1 MAAPK
6 TFRIE
11 KTFALQPH
19 GADSEAA
26 ASPAAGTDLMEEIS
40 ALRAL
45 LVTARRS
52 GPATPELAH
61 AAERASVT
69 VPAGNAKPPGEAA
82 ETGALPVSRLVQ
94 ELNAVVTGAERAA
107 LQILSAAETIDQIA
121 IALADPTAPSAGPD
135 PATEIRRLVGQ
146 IFESCH
152 FQDLAGQR
160 VTKVVAVLASMEEQ
174 LSRLLETF
182 HNVPS
187 PHRGG
192 GAQQLHGPRLETDQG
207 HASQDEIDAMFEP
220 GPDKKITADE
230 TLSPAAIAASG
241 SGGEAAAAHV
251 VGARVDVTV
260 TAGSPDRSATTP

>member
-6 TFRIE
+6 IFRIE
-11 KTFALQPH
+11 KTFALQPD
-19 GADSEAA
+19 GADGEAA

-45 LVTARRS
+45 LVAARRTETA
-52 GPATPELAH
+52 PPELVHTTEPAP
-61 AAERASVT
+61 VM
-69 VPAGNAKPPGEAA
+69 VPAGDAKPRGEAA

-121 IALADPTAPSAGPD
+121 IALADPTAPAAGAN
-135 PATEIRRLVGQ
+135 PAAEIRRLVGQ

-182 HNVPS
+182 RNVPS

-192 GAQQLHGPRLETDQG
+192 AAQQLHGPRLETDQD
-207 HASQDEIDAMFEP
+207 HASQDEIDAMFEL
-220 GPDKKITADE
+220 GPDKKRTAGE

-241 SGGEAAAAHV
+241 SGGEAVAHV
-251 VGARVDVTV
+251 VGAILDVTV
-260 TAGSPDRSATTP
+260 TAGSRDRSATTP